1 MSLVAGID
9 YSTHAIDVVLI
20 DEDTLKPE
28 WWRYPLKGA
37 DAWERTRDIGWA
49 FDENWDWDDVLAVG
63 IEEPRG
69 YNSGPLYRVQGA
81 ILRCIPDYEQ
91 PRRLVQPWIPS
102 EWRKAVGLKGNAS
115 KEAIASHVRNHMLHM
130 LGTIYST
137 RELRAIWD
145 WPQDACDAYC
155 IARATLG
162 AIERSSE

>member
-9 YSTHAIDVVLI
+9 YSTHAIDVVTI

-28 WWRYPLKGA
+28 WHRYELEGQ
-37 DAWERTRDIGWA
+37 DA
-49 FDENWDWDDVLAVG
+49 FDRARDVNASGSFGVEAAWIWESCVAVG

-69 YNSGPLYRVQGA
+69 YGAGHLYRVQGA
-81 ILRCIPDYEQ
+81 ILASVPGRT
-91 PRRLVQPWIPS
+91 LVQPWVPS

-115 KEAIASHVRNHMLHM
+115 KEDVAAHVRSRMLYL
-130 LGTIYST
+130 LGAIYST
-137 RELRAIWD
+137 RELCEVWA

-162 AIERSSE
+162 AIERTT

>member
-28 WWRYPLKGA
+28 WHRRELKGA
-37 DAWERTRDIGWA
+37 DAWERTRFVRA
-49 FDENWDWDDVLAVG
+49 AVLGLRHLDYALAIG

-69 YNSGPLYRVQGA
+69 YGAGHLYRIQGA
-81 ILRCIPDYEQ
+81 ILAALHPQI
-91 PRRLVQPWIPS
+91 LVQPWIPS
-102 EWRKAVGLKGNAS
+102 AWRKAVGLKGNAS
-115 KEAIASHVRNHMLHM
+115 KAEVKDFAEWRAAHTGDYAIVA
-130 LGTIYST
+130 
-137 RELRAIWD
+137 D

-162 AIERSSE
+162 AIERVSDV

>member
-28 WWRYPLKGA
+28 WLRYALDGQ
-37 DAWERTRDIGWA
+37 DAFERARDVDGEVSFGVESSWIWE
-49 FDENWDWDDVLAVG
+49 NCLAVG
-63 IEEPRG
+63 IEDPRG
-69 YNSGPLYRVQGA
+69 HGAGHLYRIQGA
-81 ILRCIPDYEQ
+81 ILAALPHDI
-91 PRRLVQPWIPS
+91 LVQPWVPS

-115 KEAIASHVRNHMLHM
+115 KDDVYRYVSAVLSRGSL
-130 LGTIYST
+130 T
-137 RELRAIWD
+137 

-162 AIERSSE
+162 AIERSAA